1 MVSRK
6 HVSNLCKSP
15 VKMLMQSV
23 SGTIVELVS
32 GSTVSVIIKADEY
45 STGWPAT
52 GTALTNDDMYIY
64 IGFGIGFG
72 FRYVFGM
79 SLRCVWAHCLGHKYR
94 PLI

>member
-1 MVSRK
+1 
-6 HVSNLCKSP
+6 
-15 VKMLMQSV
+15 MQSV

-64 IGFGIGFG
+64 IGFGI
-72 FRYVFGM
+72 
-79 SLRCVWAHCLGHKYR
+79 
-94 PLI
+94 